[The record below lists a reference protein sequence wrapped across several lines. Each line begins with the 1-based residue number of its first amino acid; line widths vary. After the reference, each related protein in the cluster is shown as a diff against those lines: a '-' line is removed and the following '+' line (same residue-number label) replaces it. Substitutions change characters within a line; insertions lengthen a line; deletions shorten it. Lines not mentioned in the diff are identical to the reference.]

1 MRKLIF
7 FKKKHKNYNFLFIQ
21 KANEKDA
28 YGNQK
33 DRIQKLEEDNLFYA
47 NKIKL
52 LEDNLA
58 KSKAEFSSTWKSLME
73 KEKYTKELQNDVNF
87 IRFIKILL
95 KFVVAAKRGS
105 THEKRETKEEVQGR
119 GDCFGGEDN
128 RTEGGKC
135 LN

>member
-1 MRKLIF
+1 MGFPRKRFQRSNYRSIKLQNKGIGNQKCGIGDPACESSFYFLINI
-7 FKKKHKNYNFLFIQ
+7 KITIFLQ

-33 DRIQKLEEDNLFYA
+33 DRIQKLEEDNLFYT

-87 IRFIKILL
+87 FFFLI
-95 KFVVAAKRGS
+95 
-105 THEKRETKEEVQGR
+105 
-119 GDCFGGEDN
+119 
-128 RTEGGKC
+128 
-135 LN
+135 